1 MTPTPAHPT
10 RRYGL
15 GAVNWHTGE
24 TVALTRRRP
33 RRAEVA
39 ELLMALLEKHPRGRV
54 YVAWDNASTHEDHEI
69 EAVLR
74 GAAGRL
80 VLPYLPTDR
89 PWLNPIEML
98 WRHFRREVTHGALF
112 ENVHALLRATT
123 EFFARY
129 NRTPERVRSIIGA
142 HPARRL
148 ALSLAL
154 LRHISHVVRNARP
167 GGRIHP
173 LARLPPAVPTTGAIR
188 PADLRLVSCH
198 GRLTVQPLASMWR
211 CSARVVVQRELRARR
226 GWALTARAGRACCQR
241 RRPARRPTAP
251 AQAACPRSRGA
262 WPPRGS

>member
-39 ELLMALLEKHPRGRV
+39 ELLMALLEKHPRGLV
-54 YVAWDNASTHEDHEI
+54 YVAWDKASTHEDHEI

-112 ENVHALLRATT
+112 EH
-123 EFFARY
+123 
-129 NRTPERVRSIIGA
+129 
-142 HPARRL
+142 
-148 ALSLAL
+148 
-154 LRHISHVVRNARP
+154 
-167 GGRIHP
+167 
-173 LARLPPAVPTTGAIR
+173 
-188 PADLRLVSCH
+188 
-198 GRLTVQPLASMWR
+198 
-211 CSARVVVQRELRARR
+211 VQRS
-226 GWALTARAGRACCQR
+226 C
-241 RRPARRPTAP
+241 ARRPSSSPATTARP
-251 AQAACPRSRGA
+251 SGCAPSSARTPHDAWRCP
-262 WPPRGS
+262 